1 MNLTDQE
8 IVFMYRHGF
17 KNDAVAQL
25 TADRIEALTKERDEA
40 RAAVPALEATV
51 RHLETVYSQAKRD
64 RDTAL
69 DTHNRMLENVRGALG
84 CEPGQG
90 AVWKANELKKERDE
104 ARSAAHDTHTARAKW
119 IRDVQEIR
127 THLGAYS
134 HEDTF
139 AAAKR
144 VVRERYEACAASTRA
159 RNEASFQAAKSSALD
174 SALRDIETDRD
185 ALRLRYDALFTQSI
199 RLAREVDRLNS
210 EKADRVEAAANLT
223 NALDKA
229 RTALIKIAIESG
241 HFAKLPAETRSCELC
256 QGKERAPW
264 PPAVGKG
271 PTHHTCCPGEE
282 ASALLERALTGSK

>member
-139 AAAKR
+139 AAARR
-144 VVRERYEACAASTRA
+144 VLRERDIA
-159 RNEASFQAAKSSALD
+159 RNERA
-174 SALRDIETDRD
+174 D
-185 ALRLRYDALFTQSI
+185 ALRTRDSWYLRYDALFTQSI